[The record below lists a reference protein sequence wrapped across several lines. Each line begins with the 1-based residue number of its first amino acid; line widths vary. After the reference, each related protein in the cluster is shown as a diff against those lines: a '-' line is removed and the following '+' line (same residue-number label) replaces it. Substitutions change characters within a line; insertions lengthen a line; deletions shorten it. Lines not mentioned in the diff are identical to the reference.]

1 MSYIVKAQ
9 VAVVSIG
16 GAGGNSVARFL
27 RRGQPVPE
35 GVIGLEDLVARG
47 ILVEQPEPDPK
58 PEPGD
63 KPAPA
68 KK

>member
-1 MSYIVKAQ
+1 MSYIVKTA

-35 GVIGLEDLVARG
+35 GVIGLDDLVARG
-47 ILVEQPEPDPK
+47 ILVEQPDSKPDL
-58 PEPGD
+58 GD

>member
-1 MSYIVKAQ
+1 MSHIVKAQ

-47 ILVEQPEPDPK
+47 ILVEQPDPK
-58 PEPGD
+58 PDAGD